1 MRSEVKIPLNE
12 ESGMYFN
19 IWKDYENKVQKI
31 YNDRLINTIYYD
43 DENYSTAQ
51 DNLAGIS
58 NRQKY
63 RIRWYDSN
71 FKEFIYEIKIKKNNL
86 GKKISLKSDQ
96 SLTKIQNLFSF
107 NNYFLNKKENK
118 FFLNYVNNFNLVPQM
133 KVNYLRSYFIY
144 KNKIRITY
152 DRNINYELLKS
163 SNLTKDYANDF
174 MNVVELKFNPNDNLL
189 ALELIKNSK
198 FIPKRFSKYLRGL
211 YLLGVANY
219 L

>member
-43 DENYSTAQ
+43 DENYCTAQ
-51 DNLAGIS
+51 DNLSGIS
-58 NRQKY
+58 SRQKY

-86 GKKISLKSDQ
+86 GEKISLKSDQ

-107 NNYFLNKKENK
+107 KNYFLNKKENK